1 MSSTYEAGA
10 VCLNLL
16 GVGPGQEGLDLVRG
30 IVTGVVVGPHDRLDH
45 LGLVGHLGHDAAL
58 PGLDPAGLHGRQDL
72 GLLPLRHPTKSHSCK
87 TR

>member
-1 MSSTYEAGA
+1 M
-10 VCLNLL
+10 CLNLL

-30 IVTGVVVGPHDRLDH
+30 IVAGVVVGPHDRLDH

-58 PGLDPAGLHGRQDL
+58 HGLDPAGLHGRQDL